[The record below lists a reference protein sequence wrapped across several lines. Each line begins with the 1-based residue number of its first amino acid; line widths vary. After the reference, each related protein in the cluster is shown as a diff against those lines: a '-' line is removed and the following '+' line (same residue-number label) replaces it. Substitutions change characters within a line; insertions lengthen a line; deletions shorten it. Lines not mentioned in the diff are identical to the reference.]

1 MKLEIGKKYKSRSG
15 KIYTVT
21 TSNGYT
27 YGHENCAGIW
37 YEGGNC
43 LASKSHNAN
52 DLIEEVR
59 ECNMEFLTHTGVSN
73 IGEVGPLK
81 VGDRVTFSD
90 GSYSCYPT
98 KGGFKNDHPATPGR
112 EETGTIIATGCSLPA
127 LYSYGNFDKK
137 QHNDTIVWVDS
148 GKAYFTRLAF
158 LRKV

>member
-1 MKLEIGKKYKSRSG
+1 MKLEIGKRYKSRSG
-15 KIYTVT
+15 IVYTIT
-21 TSNGYT
+21 TFNGST
-27 YGHENCAGIW
+27 YGYASVSAMW
-37 YEGGNC
+37 YEGGYALCNR
-43 LASKSHNAN
+43 APHPY
-52 DLIEEVR
+52 DLIEEVK

-98 KGGFKNDHPATPGR
+98 KGGFKNDHPAMPGR